1 MKNRNILLLPFFLI
15 IISGCK
21 PGENCTQVINEMLK
35 EMDAGNLSRVRIIA
49 DSVKISCKDN
59 AVISF
64 KADSIKQIAD
74 RTAIDFSLDEEEVRD
89 QIEKR
94 TGAFSEEDKLRW
106 EEKGWLEYRL
116 IDGKKM
122 YFRRSV
128 SNMILLKKFYDE
140 KDLWLKEN
148 SEDPQMVFRLNH
160 TTDAVHLSGK
170 QSNPTIPLNIGLTYT
185 ISVKPDV
192 VPDGESIRCWMP
204 WPKSNHQRQKKVK
217 LLSTSNQE
225 YLISPDT
232 AVHSSI
238 YMEEKAKKGVPT
250 IFRISCRYET
260 SAQYFNLAA
269 AEILPYDKESVI
281 YKKYTSEQP
290 PQIIFS
296 DEIKQMAD
304 RITGVDKD
312 PAEIVR
318 KIYMWFKDNIPW
330 TGALEYSIMA
340 DIPHYVLKNMRGD
353 CGMQT
358 FLYIS
363 MLRYKGIPVRWQSGW
378 MIPPGGKNLHD
389 WCEIYFEGAGWVP
402 SDVSYDL
409 QNSEIKEIRE
419 YYLSGIDSYRL
430 IINDGVAG
438 NLYPEK
444 QFMRSEPYDF
454 QRGEVEWKGGNL
466 YFDKWD
472 YDAKIEFFNNPMQPY

>member
-1 MKNRNILLLPFFLI
+1 MKTRKTFLLSIFII

-21 PGENCTQVINEMLK
+21 PGTDCSQLFNNMMK

-74 RTAIDFSLDEEEVRD
+74 RIAIDFSLDEEEVRD

-140 KDLWLKEN
+140 KDLLLKEN
-148 SEDPQMVFRLNH
+148 SEDPQMIFRLNH
-160 TTDAVHLSGK
+160 TTDAVHLSDK
-170 QSNPTIPLNIGLTYT
+170 QSNPTIPLNVGLTYT

-204 WPKSNHQRQKKVK
+204 WPKSNHQRQQKVE
-217 LLSTSNQE
+217 LLSTSSQE

-232 AVHSSI
+232 AIHSSL
-238 YMEEKAKKGVPT
+238 YMEEKARNGMPT
-250 IFRISCRYET
+250 IFSISYRYV
-260 SAQYFNLAA
+260 SCAQYFNIDAL
-269 AEILPYDKESVI
+269 ETLPYVKESDNF
-281 YKKYTSEQP
+281 KKYTSEQP

-296 DEIKQMAD
+296 DEIKQLAD
-304 RITGVDKD
+304 RITGKDED

-318 KIYMWFKDNIPW
+318 KIYMWFKENIPW

-340 DIPHYVLKNMRGD
+340 DIPDYVIKHMRGD

-378 MIPPGGKNLHD
+378 MIPPGGENLHD
-389 WCEIYFEGAGWVP
+389 WCEVYFEGAGWVP
-402 SDVSYDL
+402 SDISYDL
-409 QNSEIKEIRE
+409 QNSEIREIRE

-430 IINDGVAG
+430 IVNDGVAG

-444 QFMRSEPYDF
+444 QFLRSEPYDF

-472 YDAKIEFFNNPMQPY
+472 YDLKIDF